1 VRAADLLRRLDDA
14 LLPPLARALAKVDQG
29 PARTKML
36 TGVALVSAT
45 AVLLTAV
52 WATQRVPGTDL
63 TEGDVVR
70 VGVAEGD
77 SIPSYVAS
85 SRIELDRLAAAG
97 GSPYALVSLQAYV
110 VPDRLRVV
118 LDGTTVAEVFARVNR
133 PELQTSVVRIPVRR
147 VPADVVAGMLLV
159 ADSKDREA
167 GDAQDRAARTANPSL
182 ERALLRAAQT
192 SRAEAAAYRD
202 LCPCVYA
209 AVVRAAPNDL
219 KRLAGRTDVRAV
231 DPAPEVRR
239 LDRAVF
245 LPPLPEQRDVVRPPF
260 GATPSAGPVVAA
272 TTEPAPTTPTTPE
285 APASPSPTAASTE
298 VTLAP
303 PDQTGAPSSPAG

>member
-1 VRAADLLRRLDDA
+1 M
-14 LLPPLARALAKVDQG
+14 
-29 PARTKML
+29 KML

-52 WATQRVPGTDL
+52 WAAQRVPGTDL

-70 VGVAEGD
+70 VGVREGD

-85 SRIELDRLAAAG
+85 SRTELDRLAVTG

-110 VPDRLRVV
+110 APDQLRIV
-118 LDGTTVAEVFARVNR
+118 LDGTTVAEVFARVHR
-133 PELQTSVVRIPVRR
+133 PELQTPVVRIPVQK

-159 ADSKDREA
+159 AERKDGEA
-167 GDAQDRAARTANPSL
+167 RDAQDRAARTANPSL

-192 SRAEAAAYRD
+192 ARAEAAAFRE

-219 KRLAGRTDVRAV
+219 KRLAVRMGVRAV
-231 DPAPEVRR
+231 DPAPEVSR

-245 LPPLPEQRDVVRPPF
+245 LPPLPEQHDVVRQPV
-260 GATPSAGPVVAA
+260 GATPSAGPVVAV
-272 TTEPAPTTPTTPE
+272 TTEPAAATAAAPE

-298 VTLAP
+298 VTAPP

>member
-1 VRAADLLRRLDDA
+1 MRAVDLLRRLDDA
-14 LLPPLARALAKVDQG
+14 VLPPLARALAKVDQG
-29 PARTKML
+29 PARMKML

-52 WATQRVPGTDL
+52 WAAQRVPGPDL

-70 VGVAEGD
+70 VGVREGG

-85 SRIELDRLAAAG
+85 SRTELDRLAATG
-97 GSPYALVSLQAYV
+97 GSPYALVSLEAYV
-110 VPDRLRVV
+110 VPDRLPVV
-118 LDGTTVAEVFARVNR
+118 LDGTTVSEVFARVNR
-133 PELQTSVVRIPVRR
+133 PELQTPVVRIPVRK

-159 ADSKDREA
+159 AERKDREA
-167 GDAQDRAARTANPSL
+167 RDAQDRAARTANPSL

-192 SRAEAAAYRD
+192 ARAEAAAYRD

-209 AVVRAAPNDL
+209 AVVRAAPDAL
-219 KRLAGRTDVRAV
+219 KRLAVRTGVRAV

-245 LPPLPEQRDVVRPPF
+245 LPPLPEQQDVVRPPV
-260 GATPSAGPVVAA
+260 GATPSAGPVVA
-272 TTEPAPTTPTTPE
+272 TTTQPAPAGPAAPE
-285 APASPSPTAASTE
+285 PASPSPTASTE
-298 VTLAP
+298 VTAAP